1 MENSDEQNRL
11 MWKYTYIDML
21 IGKRKIKD
29 NKKLGNPNKVI
40 NDGRIEI
47 FQISSNLQIQ
57 LVYLDAI
64 CIDVL

>member
-11 MWKYTYIDML
+11 MWKYTYIDMF
-21 IGKRKIKD
+21 IGKSKIEVH
-29 NKKLGNPNKVI
+29 KKLGNPNKVI